1 MWANIE
7 WTPAT
12 VAVIAV
18 AVAILLAIKYVEYTR
33 DVPLLYL
40 QQQLAVDATRT
51 LGELAI
57 YKSAKLGAGQHLR
70 VGLDIR
76 YDHYKLRQGNLR
88 DIWALRVKQ
97 PGSLAVGTDTISY
110 AVINAM
116 AKHIEPQIKGRQQV
130 VFHPNQVLALV
141 ALVALMVA
149 CFNNQVTV
157 TIDPTTPC
165 DLDEFN
171 VTDCDADDK
180 FDPEYTTESD
190 RGIALRVV
198 TTGNWGRT
206 VVEFTQLNL
215 VSAVASTL
223 KHLPESQQIHPKD
236 KFLVVYNPNLP
247 LDHLLN
253 VLTKWLTSSVAGCS
267 KVWVGSTHPP
277 HETTILSLPEERV
290 EEYAKSVP
298 STGLGFSIR
307 YLGYSL
313 GKQLFASGPLK
324 LVYVDKS
331 LTAKP
336 HITDYNRIRAQLG
349 ARVVSESGV
358 YNIVGPVLATD
369 IFDYRKVM
377 VPNLLSYGA
386 ISQSLE
392 IKLTNY
398 HNNEGTLMVRG
409 YTIGKTEVK
418 EQKTTTLKQAD
429 GFMPI
434 PAVGSWGSDGCLYVV
449 G

>member
-1 MWANIE
+1 MWSTIE

-12 VAVIAV
+12 VAVITV
-18 AVAILLAIKYVEYTR
+18 AVVVLLAIKYAEYTR
-33 DVPLLYL
+33 DVPPLYL
-40 QQQLAVDATRT
+40 QQQLAVEATRA
-51 LGELAI
+51 LNELAI
-57 YKSAKLGAGQHLR
+57 HKSSKLGYGKQLR

-88 DIWALRVKQ
+88 DIWALRMKQ
-97 PGSLAVGTDTISY
+97 SGSLAVGTDTVSY

-116 AKHIEPQIKGRQQV
+116 AKHLESQIKHRQQV

-149 CFNNQVTV
+149 CFNNRVTV

-165 DLDEFN
+165 DLDEFK
-171 VTDCDADDK
+171 VTKCEADDR
-180 FDPEYTTESD
+180 FDPEYTPESD

-198 TTGNWGRT
+198 TTGKWGRT

-223 KHLPESQQIHPKD
+223 KHLPESHPIQLKD
-236 KFLVVYNPNLP
+236 KMLVVYNPNLP

-253 VLTKWLTSSVAGCS
+253 VLTKWLTSSVAGCHQ
-267 KVWVGSTHPP
+267 VWVGSTHPP
-277 HETTILSLPEERV
+277 SDTTILSLPDERV
-290 EEYAKSVP
+290 VEYAKSVP
-298 STGLGFSIR
+298 STALGYGIR

-313 GKQLFASGPLK
+313 GKQMLASGPLK

-336 HITDYNRIRAQLG
+336 AVTDYNRLRAQLG
-349 ARVVSESGV
+349 ARVICESGV
-358 YNIVGPVLATD
+358 YNIVGPVLVTD
-369 IFDYRKVM
+369 LFDYRRVT
-377 VPNLLSYGA
+377 VPKLLSYGA

-392 IKLTNY
+392 IKLVNY

-409 YTIGKTEVK
+409 YTIGKTEAT
-418 EQKTTTLKQAD
+418 QQNSPASKQAD

-434 PAVGSWGSDGCLYVV
+434 SAIGSWGNDGCLYIL